1 MADEPRLR
9 AFLSYSD
16 ADESAAQA
24 LRRQLE
30 RFRVPRALQAS
41 HGSRLG
47 PFFPNDRSDRG
58 PAEAERLAD
67 ADQLLVCCGPTTP
80 DSERVAADIDAFL
93 RLRGHEQIIMV
104 LLDGDPREALPQRLR
119 GRDPIVA
126 DFRPEGDGRE
136 LALLRLA
143 AALLRVDVG
152 VLRDRQAADER
163 GRLRMGAIAIA
174 GLAGAA
180 IASAAATFMV
190 WQERER
196 AEAMAREAIDISAIA
211 ITQADEFAHEG
222 GADIL
227 GPAEARLADMYETGV
242 DSPELR
248 LQRAVL
254 LVQFA
259 ELYSQRGDIEAAR
272 ERASAAIEIYN
283 QLPPHHRQTLQYVSA
298 LALVSQGEVAEGRT
312 PEAIN
317 FAERAVEAARVAL
330 VESPEGRRGNAA
342 LAEALLRLG
351 DLYVR
356 AGRPEDA
363 LAPFQEAIPA
373 LEATRAQS
381 PGDDE
386 ASANLYAALDKLARA
401 QESSARLSEARETF
415 ERVTALARERLAAN
429 PRSGPARASL
439 GDALE
444 QLGRLMVRQDDRRAA
459 RAPLQESLAIARGL
473 AALQPDDAAMQRT
486 FSRRLIYTTTVLLD
500 LNRASPELIEEA
512 IVAARAD
519 VRGSPNDA
527 EAKSTL
533 AAILSADASRMER
546 SGEMT
551 EARAAWY
558 EVIQLRRA
566 LVASTSDDPQRDHAG
581 DLATAWERIA
591 RLNLQTDDLQN
602 ALGAYNE
609 AIRARRAALN
619 GDAENRLRRAAL
631 ADTLH
636 ATALAR
642 LQGEYTTSARTAFDE
657 AARLRIA
664 LAEEVAS
671 DDAIAF
677 AAVESLSQL
686 AQINA
691 TENPEAAERNLEA
704 GRTILDRV
712 AEASPNSRGRVA
724 RYRATLA
731 RIAQRLTAAETAEAT
746 PTQ

>member
-1 MADEPRLR
+1 MANFTLLKELVQPAKTKIVMLVLDGVGGLPNADDQTELEAAHTPNLDRLAR
-9 AFLSYSD
+9 EGCLGQHYPVEVGITPGSGPGHLGLFGYDPVKYEIGRGVLEAVGIGLPLSEDDVFARGNFCTLD
-16 ADESAAQA
+16 AA
-24 LRRQLE
+24 
-30 RFRVPRALQAS
+30 
-41 HGSRLG
+41 G
-47 PFFPNDRSDRG
+47 NISDR
-58 PAEAERLAD
+58 
-67 ADQLLVCCGPTTP
+67 
-80 DSERVAADIDAFL
+80 
-93 RLRGHEQIIMV
+93 
-104 LLDGDPREALPQRLR
+104 
-119 GRDPIVA
+119 
-126 DFRPEGDGRE
+126 
-136 LALLRLA
+136 
-143 AALLRVDVG
+143 
-152 VLRDRQAADER
+152 
-163 GRLRMGAIAIA
+163 
-174 GLAGAA
+174 
-180 IASAAATFMV
+180 
-190 WQERER
+190 
-196 AEAMAREAIDISAIA
+196 
-211 ITQADEFAHEG
+211 
-222 GADIL
+222 
-227 GPAEARLADMYETGV
+227 
-242 DSPELR
+242 
-248 LQRAVL
+248 
-254 LVQFA
+254 
-259 ELYSQRGDIEAAR
+259 
-272 ERASAAIEIYN
+272 
-283 QLPPHHRQTLQYVSA
+283 
-298 LALVSQGEVAEGRT
+298 
-312 PEAIN
+312 
-317 FAERAVEAARVAL
+317 
-330 VESPEGRRGNAA
+330 
-342 LAEALLRLG
+342 
-351 DLYVR
+351 R
-356 AGRPEDA
+356 AGRIPTETCVKLVNKIKAANIQVADDVEVTIEPVLDYRFVLGMRGKGLSSNLGETDPQRTGVPPMQVEAGDA
-363 LAPFQEAIPA
+363 ASQRTADLFNAWIKAATEVIKNDAP
-373 LEATRAQS
+373 
-381 PGDDE
+381 
-386 ASANLYAALDKLARA
+386 ANGLTLRG
-401 QESSARLSEARETF
+401 RETF